1 MDTII
6 IVIIMKY
13 IRWKEV
19 EVNQNQKPKR
29 RIRIRNKCLRCDD
42 DFRYINEY

>member
-13 IRWKEV
+13 VRWKEV
-19 EVNQNQKPKR
+19 EGNRNQKPKR
-29 RIRIRNKCLRCDD
+29 RIRNNCLRCDD
-42 DFRYINEY
+42 DFCYINEY